1 MKKLLSTFSY
11 SIGKKMIMGL
21 TGLFLIIFLMEHLI
35 GNLLLLSGPVAFN
48 GYAEFMGSNPLI
60 RASEFILFGGLIFH
74 IVDGLMLKMQ
84 NAKARPVGYAVSSG
98 SKNASWFSKNM
109 AVTGTIL
116 LIFLIL
122 HLISFFLKARFGV
135 DVNFGVDPGKYNAGA
150 WMTDTNML
158 QLPAGTS
165 PEMCLESIGLHPEAT
180 YSMWH
185 KAAWLFSIPWYS
197 ILYIVSMVVVMM
209 HLLHGFQSAF
219 QTLGLRHP
227 KYTPIIKAIGYGY
240 AVIVPAGFCL
250 IPIYFLINP
259 IG

>member
-21 TGLFLIIFLMEHLI
+21 TGLFLIVFLVVHLI
-35 GNLLLLSGPVAFN
+35 GNLQLLAGPKPFN
-48 GYAEFMGSNPLI
+48 EYAAFMGSNPLI
-60 RASEFILFGGLIFH
+60 RVSEFILFGGFIFH

-84 NAKARPVGYAVSSG
+84 NASARPVGYAVSSG

-109 AVTGTIL
+109 AVTGVIL

-135 DVNFGVDPGKYNAGA
+135 DVAFGVDAANYTGPWVADPQWGVGPGH
-150 WMTDTNML
+150 D
-158 QLPAGTS
+158 
-165 PEMCLESIGLHPEAT
+165 
-180 YSMWH
+180 YSLYH
-185 KAAWLFSIPWYS
+185 KSAFLFSIPWYS

-219 QTLGLRHP
+219 QTLGINHP
-227 KYTPIIKAIGYGY
+227 KYTPIIKALGYGY
-240 AVIVPAGFCL
+240 AVLVPAGYAL
-250 IPIYFLINP
+250 IPVMFLINP
-259 IG
+259 IHPIQ

>member
-21 TGLFLIIFLMEHLI
+21 TGLFLIVFLVEHLI
-35 GNLLLLSGPVAFN
+35 GNLLLLAGPDEFN

-60 RASEFILFGGLIFH
+60 RASEFILFGGFIFH

-84 NAKARPVGYAVSSG
+84 NAKARPVGYAVSAG

-109 AVTGTIL
+109 AISGIIL
-116 LIFLIL
+116 LIFFIL

-135 DVNFGVDPGKYNAGA
+135 DVNFGVDPSKYDHAWAG
-150 WMTDTNML
+150 
-158 QLPAGTS
+158 
-165 PEMCLESIGLHPEAT
+165 EF
-180 YSMWH
+180 SMYD

-197 ILYIVSMVVVMM
+197 AIYILAMIVVMM

-219 QTLGLRHP
+219 QTLGLNHP
-227 KYTPIIKAIGYGY
+227 KYTPLIKAIGYGY
-240 AVIVPAGFCL
+240 AVLVPAAFCV
-250 IPIYFLINP
+250 IPINFLINP

>member
-21 TGLFLIIFLMEHLI
+21 TGLFLIVFLLEHLI

-48 GYAEFMGSNPLI
+48 QYAEFMGSNPLI
-60 RASEFILFGGLIFH
+60 RAAEFILFGGLIFH
-74 IVDGLMLKMQ
+74 IVDGLMLKIQ

-98 SKNASWFSKNM
+98 TKNASWFSKNM

-135 DVNFGVDPGKYNAGA
+135 DVNFGVDTIKWEGD
-150 WMTDTNML
+150 W
-158 QLPAGTS
+158 AGTAEYGLS
-165 PEMCLESIGLHPEAT
+165 PEHT
-180 YSMWH
+180 FSMWH
-185 KAAWLFSIPWYS
+185 KSAWLFSIPWYS
-197 ILYIVSMVVVMM
+197 IIYIISMVVVMM

-219 QTLGLRHP
+219 QTLGLNHP
-227 KYTPIIKAIGYGY
+227 KYTPLIKAIGYGY
-240 AVIVPAGFCL
+240 AVLVPAGYCV
-250 IPIYFLINP
+250 IPIAFLINP
-259 IG
+259 ING

>member
-1 MKKLLSTFSY
+1 MVKLSFPPNMKKLLSTFSY

-21 TGLFLIIFLMEHLI
+21 TGLFLIIFLVEHLI

-84 NAKARPVGYAVSSG
+84 NVKARPVGYAVSSG

-135 DVNFGVDPGKYNAGA
+135 DVNFGVDPKNYSGDWVIDPQWGV
-150 WMTDTNML
+150 
-158 QLPAGTS
+158 G
-165 PEMCLESIGLHPEAT
+165 PEHEF
-180 YSMWH
+180 SMWH

-197 ILYIVSMVVVMM
+197 VIYIIAMIVVMM

-219 QTLGLRHP
+219 QTMGLNHP
-227 KYTPIIKAIGYGY
+227 KYTPLIKAIGYGY
-240 AVIVPAGFCL
+240 AVLVPAGFCV
-250 IPIYFLINP
+250 IPIMFLINP
-259 IG
+259 MT

>member
-21 TGLFLIIFLMEHLI
+21 TGLFLIVFLVEHLI
-35 GNLLLLSGPVAFN
+35 GNLLLLSGPAAFN
-48 GYAEFMGSNPLI
+48 EYAEFMGTNPLI
-60 RASEFILFGGLIFH
+60 RVMEFGLFGGFILH

-84 NAKARPVGYAVSSG
+84 NSKARPVGYAVKSG

-122 HLISFFLKARFGV
+122 HLISFFIKARFGV
-135 DVNFGVDPGKYNAGA
+135 DVNFGVDPKMYQGEWVTMPGN
-150 WMTDTNML
+150 
-158 QLPAGTS
+158 
-165 PEMCLESIGLHPEAT
+165 GLGEGHT
-180 YSMWH
+180 FSMYH

-197 ILYIVSMVVVMM
+197 ILYIVAMVVVMM

-219 QTLGLRHP
+219 QTLGINHP
-227 KYTPIIKAIGYGY
+227 KYTPIIKALGYGY
-240 AVIVPAGFCL
+240 AVLVPAAFCV
-250 IPIYFLINP
+250 IPIAFLINP
-259 IG
+259 AHL